1 MRRKDREITDLDCI
15 IDIIRKCDTC
25 RISLFDDEY
34 PYIIPM
40 NFGFEKI
47 DDQLVL
53 YFHGAHV
60 GKKIDLIKKCNRAS
74 FEMDC
79 SHRLITGEKACDY
92 TMEYESVCGNGT
104 IEILNPQDRVIA
116 LKHLMKQYSS
126 AENHEFSNN
135 EVNAVTALRLKVN
148 TITGKRLNRS

>member
-126 AENHEFSNN
+126 AEIHEFSNN

>member
-15 IDIIRKCDTC
+15 IDIIRKCYTC

-92 TMEYESVCGNGT
+92 TMEYESVCGNGI